1 MINTYAYISLRM
13 SKPIYSGMSY
23 DFHLIRSGINNNS
36 FCLFKTSY
44 SKKIQS
50 ARNKHVKSKPYYML
64 SILAV
69 GRNGFLL

>member
-1 MINTYAYISLRM
+1 MINTYAYKNLKM
-13 SKPIYSGMSY
+13 SKPIYSGIAY
-23 DFHLIRSGINNNS
+23 DFHLTRSGVNNNS

-50 ARNKHVKSKPYYML
+50 AKNKHVKLIPYFML
-64 SILAV
+64 LILAV

>member
-1 MINTYAYISLRM
+1 M
-13 SKPIYSGMSY
+13 SKPIYSGIPY
-23 DFHLIRSGINNNS
+23 DFHLTKSGINDNS

-50 ARNKHVKSKPYYML
+50 ANNKHFKLKPYFML
-64 SILAV
+64 LILAV